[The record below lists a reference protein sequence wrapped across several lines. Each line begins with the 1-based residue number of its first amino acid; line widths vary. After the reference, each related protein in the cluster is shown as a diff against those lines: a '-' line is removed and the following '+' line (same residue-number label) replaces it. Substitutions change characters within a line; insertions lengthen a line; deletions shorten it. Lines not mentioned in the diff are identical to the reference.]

1 MRELPN
7 GLVSG
12 HNGVHMFRLS
22 KVKKAV
28 IKIAIAATASDG
40 AILEKTDVSALSRA
54 LIHFDIFRDMTVD
67 KIRRLADE
75 TLAEIKSAAAQGRIV
90 EEVAKACQ
98 LLKKNDNE
106 SIIAMD
112 AALFMCLYDGEL
124 CGNEV
129 GYMETL
135 TVNLQIPKASFQKEI
150 EKISAFIEVN
160 KDELKKN

>member
-1 MRELPN
+1 
-7 GLVSG
+7 
-12 HNGVHMFRLS
+12 MFRLS

-40 AILEKTDVSALSRA
+40 AILEKTDVSVLSKA
-54 LIHFDIFRDMTVD
+54 LIHFDLFRDMTVE

-75 TLAEIKSAAAQGRIV
+75 TLAEIKSAASQGRIV
-90 EEVAKACQ
+90 EEVAKSCQ

-112 AALFMCLYDGEL
+112 AALFMCLFDGEL
-124 CGNEV
+124 CGHEV

-135 TVNLQIPKASFQKEI
+135 TVNLQISKPVFQKEI
-150 EKISAFIEVN
+150 EKITLFIETN
-160 KDELKKN
+160 KDDLKKN